1 MWKAKIG
8 QQLKKLNF
16 SKNTTVLWPSCS
28 YYFMDV
34 NIRNKFNIRTR
45 AQVDICTRAQGDI
58 CTRAQGDIRTRAQ
71 GDIRFT
77 LLDTILKHMKSI

>member
-1 MWKAKIG
+1 MYAPMWKAKIG

-45 AQVDICTRAQGDI
+45 AQ
-58 CTRAQGDIRTRAQ
+58 